1 MRVYASS
8 LSRTRDRVKRACYRF
23 GAIAYV
29 FRVSA
34 QAVDEE
40 ALSFYDANLDAI
52 INISLNIKIMMKNQT
67 VRTTITLPVELLAAA
82 DRVVSEGKAK
92 SRNEFVAQ
100 ALLHELEA
108 LKRAEIDAALEEM
121 AQDPEYQT
129 QVLRMEAEFAAASW
143 EALQLEES
151 PA

>member
-1 MRVYASS
+1 
-8 LSRTRDRVKRACYRF
+8 
-23 GAIAYV
+23 
-29 FRVSA
+29 
-34 QAVDEE
+34 
-40 ALSFYDANLDAI
+40 
-52 INISLNIKIMMKNQT
+52 MKNQT

>member
-1 MRVYASS
+1 MRKPY
-8 LSRTRDRVKRACYRF
+8 LY
-23 GAIAYV
+23 
-29 FRVSA
+29 
-34 QAVDEE
+34 
-40 ALSFYDANLDAI
+40 YDANLDAI